1 MAASTCR
8 VFGYGCVL
16 QNPAYRPPGI
26 FVRNVIALCA
36 FGTKAAN
43 RAGMGVRMTSGLAP
57 LAITDSL
64 IAASPNPYVLF
75 DPELRIVWLNDAY
88 ARVTM
93 RDKAEVVGR
102 LLFEAF
108 PADPESDSYRQLTGS
123 LQRVLDSGE
132 RDEIAL
138 IHYPIRNPD
147 GTMQSRYWSAT
158 HSPLL
163 GDDGAVSF
171 ILQHTVDVTELQ
183 ELRTARDNAGLVSR
197 ARAVEER
204 NAQVR
209 EQLARMRTM
218 VEQAPGFVALV
229 AGEHHRFELANA
241 AYRRL
246 VGERELLG
254 KTVSEALPE
263 VIEQGFVDVLDGVF
277 RSGEPFVGKAV
288 QVRLSNEAGD
298 QDEERFLDFVYQP
311 ITGPDGT
318 VGAIF
323 VQGHDVTDQ
332 VRANEQQRVL
342 INELNHR
349 VKNTLAI
356 VKGLAMQS
364 FRTVAEGEQANRV
377 FNQRLDA
384 LAAAHSL
391 LTERKWEA
399 AQLFDVLHSAL
410 GATAGTQVDRCKI
423 LGEDIE
429 LGPQTAVALAMLIH
443 ELATNAIKYGALS
456 TDTGTV
462 DIATSIDR
470 SGAEPLMRLVWREQG
485 GPAVAEP
492 ARSGF
497 GTKLIRRGIAN
508 HRGADTALEF
518 DAGGVVCTIVA
529 AVR

>member
-1 MAASTCR
+1 MSPGFEPFAS
-8 VFGYGCVL
+8 
-16 QNPAYRPPGI
+16 A
-26 FVRNVIALCA
+26 
-36 FGTKAAN
+36 
-43 RAGMGVRMTSGLAP
+43 
-57 LAITDSL
+57 DSL
-64 IAASPNPYVLF
+64 IAASPNSYVVF
-75 DPELRIVWLNDAY
+75 DSQFNIAWLNDAY

-93 RDKAEVVGR
+93 REKAELIGR
-102 LLFEAF
+102 NLFEAF
-108 PADPESDSYRQLTGS
+108 PVDPQSDSYRQLSGS
-123 LQRVLDSGE
+123 LHRVLDSGE

-138 IHYPIRNPD
+138 IHYPIENPD

-158 HSPLL
+158 HSPLRDAS
-163 GDDGAVSF
+163 GTVVH

-183 ELRTARDNAGLVSR
+183 ELRTLRDNAGLVSR
-197 ARAVEER
+197 ARAVERSSDEM
-204 NAQVR
+204 R

-218 VEQAPGFVALV
+218 VEQAPGFVAIV

-254 KTVSEALPE
+254 KTVAEAMPE
-263 VIEQGFVDVLDGVF
+263 VIDQGFVDVLDGVF

-288 QVRLSNEAGD
+288 QVRLNNEAGD
-298 QDEERFLDFVYQP
+298 AEEDRYLDFIYQP
-311 ITGPDGT
+311 ITGPDGK

-323 VQGHDVTDQ
+323 VQGYDVTDE
-332 VRANEQQRVL
+332 VRADEQQRIL

-364 FRTVAEGEQANRV
+364 FRAVAEGERAYKV

-399 AQLFDVLHSAL
+399 ARLFEVVGRAL
-410 GATAGTQVDRCKI
+410 RATAGARIDHCTVH
-423 LGEDIE
+423 GEDSE

-456 TDTGTV
+456 VEAGAV
-462 DIATSIDR
+462 EIATSIDR
-470 SGAEPLMRLVWREQG
+470 SGSEALLRLVWQEQG
-485 GPAVAEP
+485 GPPVAVP
-492 ARSGF
+492 AHTGF

-508 HRGADTALEF
+508 HRSADATLEF
-518 DAGGVVCTIVA
+518 AAGGVICTIVA